1 MTEQQL
7 INRAVNFA
15 QNMKNINRFL
25 CVDKATL
32 EIYGVREYVV
42 DVNELKKYYEFH
54 ETVKEL
60 RKFDVFLEE
69 FQNRVENHLQ

>member
-32 EIYGVREYVV
+32 EIYGVCEYVV
-42 DVNELKKYYEFH
+42 DSNELKKYYEYH
-54 ETVKEL
+54 ETVKEW

-69 FQNRVENHLQ
+69 FQNRVEEHLQ